1 MDLIVSFIKESGV
14 RLILE
19 DLKEAAK
26 RNAEIRILCGS
37 YLGITE
43 PAALSMLFH
52 ELPET
57 VQIRFYMESRRS
69 FHPKSYLFKNADG
82 SEEAYIGSSNLSASA
97 LTDAIEWNYCIRS
110 DEDRKTILKM
120 RDEFD
125 VLFHKARTV
134 DEKLLQEYADSWIRP
149 KISNRFSDDEF
160 QMDTDSE
167 RLPGSALVPVP
178 RGAQIEA
185 LYALEKTRKQGY
197 SKAMIQA
204 ATGVGKTYLA
214 AFDSQPYKRI
224 LFVAHRHEILEQAAR
239 TFKKV
244 RPDLKI
250 GLLDQNHKELSADIL
265 MASVFT
271 LSSDK
276 ILNPKK
282 LPADA
287 FDYIIIDEFHHAAA
301 ASYQKIID
309 YFRPKFL
316 LGLTATPDRL
326 DGRSVYALCD
336 FNVPYTIDL
345 RRAINRGL
353 LAPFRYYAVY
363 DDTDYS
369 RIRKTGG
376 HYRIEDLEQAYESS
390 KTRSLSI
397 LKHYRKYP
405 SQQAIA
411 FCASKAHASLMA
423 RYFNENGIASAA
435 VYSNSGHDP
444 YALERSEAIDKLKR
458 GQVKVL
464 FTVDMFNEGLD
475 VDSIDMVLFLRPT
488 ESSTIF
494 LQQLGRGL
502 RLSENKE
509 YLTVLDFIGNYDQ
522 AFRTPALLSGISA
535 LRAPSLNLNQL
546 SFPEGCLYDFD
557 LELIDLFEK
566 IRKQKRT
573 KAEWLKQEYIRI
585 RELIGHRPS
594 QKELFENLDDELL
607 EAVLSDAAL
616 NPFRSYLSFLNGMG
630 DLNEEEKKLLDS
642 AAGKFISRL
651 EKTSMS
657 RIYKMPV
664 LMSLLDH
671 QDHHILMK
679 VSEERILESWKDFFA
694 KNENW
699 KDLGGKKQELSLQEF
714 RSLTDRQHLLKIRSQ
729 PVHFLV
735 KSESEFFAFEKGSL
749 SLSSELFAWSQNPDF
764 YTQVKN
770 VLEFRSE
777 LYYYSRFQKSAGGNN
792 KS

>member
-1 MDLIVSFIKESGV
+1 MDLIVSFIKESGI

-19 DLKEAAK
+19 DLKQAAR

-52 ELPET
+52 ELPKR

-69 FHPKSYLFKNADG
+69 FHPKSYLFKKANG

-97 LTDAIEWNYCIRS
+97 LTDAIEWNYRIRS
-110 DEDRKTILKM
+110 DEDLQTIDEM
-120 RDEFD
+120 HQEFD
-125 VLFHKARTV
+125 VLFQKARTV
-134 DEKLLQEYADSWIRP
+134 DENLLKEYGDSWIRP
-149 KISNRFSDDEF
+149 KISGRFSEEDIPA
-160 QMDTDSE
+160 DSE
-167 RLPGSALVPVP
+167 KPFEESLKPVP

-185 LYALEKTRKQGY
+185 LYALEKTRRQGY

-214 AFDSQPYKRI
+214 AFDSRPYKRI

-239 TFKKV
+239 TFGKV
-244 RPDLKI
+244 RPDQKI
-250 GLLDQNHKELSADIL
+250 GLLDQNHKELDADIL

-276 ILNPKK
+276 ILNPEK
-282 LPADA
+282 LPRDA
-287 FDYIIIDEFHHAAA
+287 FDYIVIDEFHHAAA

-309 YFRPKFL
+309 YFRPEFL

-336 FNVPYTIDL
+336 FNVPYAIDL

-353 LAPFRYYAVY
+353 LVPFRYYAVY

-376 HYRIEDLEQAYESS
+376 HYRIEDLELAYESS

-405 SQQAIA
+405 SRQAIA

-423 RYFNENGIASAA
+423 RYFNENGIPSAA
-435 VYSNSGHDP
+435 VYSGSGRDP
-444 YALERSEAIDKLKR
+444 YALERNTAIEKLKN

-475 VDSIDMVLFLRPT
+475 VDTIDMVLFLRPT

-522 AFRTPALLSGISA
+522 AFRTPALLSGVSA
-535 LRAPSLNLNQL
+535 LCGLPPALNQL
-546 SFPEGCLYDFD
+546 PFPEGCLYDFD

-573 KAEWLKQEYIRI
+573 RAEWLKQEYVRI
-585 RELIGHRPS
+585 RERIGHRPS

-607 EAVLSDAAL
+607 EIILHDSAL
-616 NPFRSYLSFLNGMG
+616 NPFRNYLQFLNGMNDLSG
-630 DLNEEEKKLLDS
+630 DEKQLMNS
-642 AAGKFISRL
+642 EAGKFIGML

-657 RIYKMPV
+657 RVYKMPV

-671 QDHHILMK
+671 KDTQVLMQ
-679 VSEERILESWKDFFA
+679 VSEERILESWKSFFA

-699 KDLGGKKQELSLQEF
+699 KDLGGKNQDLSLQEF
-714 RSLTDRQHLLKIRSQ
+714 RDLSDRQHLQKIRSQ

-735 KSESEFFAFEKGSL
+735 KSESEFFAFENGNL
-749 SLSSELFAWSQNPDF
+749 SLNPKLVSWSGSPDF
-764 YTQVKN
+764 YAQVKN

-777 LYYYSRFQKSAGGNN
+777 LYYYSRFQRKAGKNQET
-792 KS
+792 

>member
-265 MASVFT
+265 MASIFT

-287 FDYIIIDEFHHAAA
+287 FDYIIIDEI
-301 ASYQKIID
+301 KTMD
-309 YFRPKFL
+309 Y
-316 LGLTATPDRL
+316 
-326 DGRSVYALCD
+326 
-336 FNVPYTIDL
+336 I
-345 RRAINRGL
+345 
-353 LAPFRYYAVY
+353 
-363 DDTDYS
+363 
-369 RIRKTGG
+369 
-376 HYRIEDLEQAYESS
+376 Q
-390 KTRSLSI
+390 
-397 LKHYRKYP
+397 
-405 SQQAIA
+405 
-411 FCASKAHASLMA
+411 
-423 RYFNENGIASAA
+423 
-435 VYSNSGHDP
+435 
-444 YALERSEAIDKLKR
+444 
-458 GQVKVL
+458 
-464 FTVDMFNEGLD
+464 
-475 VDSIDMVLFLRPT
+475 
-488 ESSTIF
+488 
-494 LQQLGRGL
+494 
-502 RLSENKE
+502 
-509 YLTVLDFIGNYDQ
+509 
-522 AFRTPALLSGISA
+522 
-535 LRAPSLNLNQL
+535 
-546 SFPEGCLYDFD
+546 
-557 LELIDLFEK
+557 
-566 IRKQKRT
+566 
-573 KAEWLKQEYIRI
+573 
-585 RELIGHRPS
+585 
-594 QKELFENLDDELL
+594 
-607 EAVLSDAAL
+607 
-616 NPFRSYLSFLNGMG
+616 
-630 DLNEEEKKLLDS
+630 
-642 AAGKFISRL
+642 
-651 EKTSMS
+651 
-657 RIYKMPV
+657 
-664 LMSLLDH
+664 
-671 QDHHILMK
+671 
-679 VSEERILESWKDFFA
+679 
-694 KNENW
+694 
-699 KDLGGKKQELSLQEF
+699 
-714 RSLTDRQHLLKIRSQ
+714 
-729 PVHFLV
+729 
-735 KSESEFFAFEKGSL
+735 
-749 SLSSELFAWSQNPDF
+749 
-764 YTQVKN
+764 
-770 VLEFRSE
+770 
-777 LYYYSRFQKSAGGNN
+777 
-792 KS
+792 